1 MDMLPASLAAERA
14 ILQKNVALSM
24 IKQTTQMQAQI
35 ATILTNAVESV
46 SASNRGSVVDIAA

>member
-1 MDMLPASLAAERA
+1 MLPASLAAERA

>member
-46 SASNRGSVVDIAA
+46 AASNRGSVVDIAA